1 MTKQKVKEHPE
12 EDARLTIRVDP
23 EYRNAVQQVAMEMGL
38 NQSILV
44 RNAIQE
50 YMERREKELS
60 PELAGFFRRFRHDRN
75 RPNML

>member
-1 MTKQKVKEHPE
+1 MAKQNVK
-12 EDARLTIRVDP
+12 DQDSRLTIRVDP
-23 EYRNAVQQVAMEMGL
+23 EYQTHVQRAAMEMGL

-60 PELAGFFRRFRHDRN
+60 HELAAFFRRFRHDRN

>member
-1 MTKQKVKEHPE
+1 MTKQKVKELPE
-12 EDARLTIRVDP
+12 EDSRLTIRVDP
-23 EYRNAVQQVAMEMGL
+23 EYRTHVQQVAMEMGL

-50 YMERREKELS
+50 YIERREKELS
-60 PELAGFFRRFRHDRN
+60 PDLAAFFRRFRHDRK

>member
-1 MTKQKVKEHPE
+1 
-12 EDARLTIRVDP
+12 
-23 EYRNAVQQVAMEMGL
+23 MEMGL

-60 PELAGFFRRFRHDRN
+60 PELQAFFRRFRHDRN

>member
-1 MTKQKVKEHPE
+1 MTRQVKE
-12 EDARLTIRVDP
+12 EDSRLTIRVDP
-23 EYRNAVQQVAMEMGL
+23 VYRTHVQRAAMEMGL

-50 YMERREKELS
+50 YMERHEKDCS
-60 PELAGFFRRFRHDRN
+60 PELAAFFRRFRHDRN